1 MIQVGMKHKESVE
14 VTWEMTAEKLGN
26 EGVIV
31 FSTPEMLSFLEIT
44 CRHCVEP
51 HLKEGEGT
59 VGISVDLK
67 HIASTPIGINVTCEC
82 ELIEVDGKRLVFN
95 VELWDEGEKVGKA
108 VHERFIVD
116 MNKLLK
122 KIDKKKEEYC
132 KQ

>member
-67 HIASTPIGINVTCEC
+67 HMVLTPIGINGARAQAPASCSGFRPGRIGC
-82 ELIEVDGKRLVFN
+82 R
-95 VELWDEGEKVGKA
+95 
-108 VHERFIVD
+108 
-116 MNKLLK
+116 
-122 KIDKKKEEYC
+122 
-132 KQ
+132 

>member
-67 HIASTPIGINVTCEC
+67 HMASTPIGMNVTCEYVPQTWNRPL
-82 ELIEVDGKRLVFN
+82 EAGTSLQLRL
-95 VELWDEGEKVGKA
+95 
-108 VHERFIVD
+108 R
-116 MNKLLK
+116 
-122 KIDKKKEEYC
+122 
-132 KQ
+132 